1 MAHQTCSGLVSPL
14 FMDKGQIKMKGTVID
29 FNEANRT
36 GLISADDGKRY
47 QLDMSEWKGSQRPKS
62 GLKVDFSVEGEDAKA
77 IYVVAS
83 NIVGSKKVA
92 AALFA
97 FFLGAF
103 GAHKFYLG
111 YTKQGVIMLLIFLF
125 GFILLGFPSM
135 VIGIIAFVEF
145 VIYLSKSDEEF
156 EQTYVIDKKVWF

>member
-1 MAHQTCSGLVSPL
+1 
-14 FMDKGQIKMKGTVID
+14 MKGKILE
-29 FNEANRT
+29 FNEESRS
-36 GLISADDGKRY
+36 GIISGDDGNRY
-47 QLDMSEWKGSQRPKS
+47 DFDIDQWKGTALPKA
-62 GLKVDFSVEGEDAKA
+62 GNKVDFADKGENAEG
-77 IYVVAS
+77 IYKESLVA
-83 NIVGSKKVA
+83 GGASKKIA

-111 YTKQGVIMLLIFLF
+111 YTKQGVIMLLVFLF

-145 VIYLSKSDEEF
+145 ILYLVKSDEEF
-156 EQTYVIDKKVWF
+156 EQIYVTGRKPWF